1 MKSFIFNKRS
11 KKKKKSSMDSV
22 IYSLNMLLI
31 VYVTDKTFSSHEN
44 FIELNC

>member
-1 MKSFIFNKRS
+1 
-11 KKKKKSSMDSV
+11 MDSV
-22 IYSLNMLLI
+22 IYSINMLLI